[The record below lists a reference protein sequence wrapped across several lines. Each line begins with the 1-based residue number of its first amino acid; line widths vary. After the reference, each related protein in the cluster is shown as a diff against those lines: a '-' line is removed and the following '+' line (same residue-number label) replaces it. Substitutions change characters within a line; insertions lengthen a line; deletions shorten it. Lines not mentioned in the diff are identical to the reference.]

1 MISQVDNKF
10 CLLNNIKDPH
20 ELDTKISHLKDETFH
35 VEQLIA
41 KSRHDNS
48 DLDGLNNDKR
58 VSFSYR

>member
-1 MISQVDNKF
+1 MFK
-10 CLLNNIKDPH
+10 NIIDPH
-20 ELDTKISHLKDETFH
+20 ELDVKMSHLKDETFH

-58 VSFSYR
+58 V